1 MSIHDT
7 PRTYADPREVVA
19 RALCN
24 RIRPKP
30 LNGGDA
36 WDVLQSWCV
45 AEEAG
50 SVRRYGS
57 AKERDEFLADAGAVL
72 KTLLTHGFLSE
83 HYFDAMKAR
92 NGK

>member
-19 RALCN
+19 RAIYEG
-24 RIRPKP
+24 R
-30 LNGGDA
+30 NG
-36 WDVLQSWCV
+36 
-45 AEEAG
+45 
-50 SVRRYGS
+50 
-57 AKERDEFLADAGAVL
+57 KGAVPL
-72 KTLLTHGFLSE
+72 SRQNVAQREAYREDATAAIDALLTHGFLSE